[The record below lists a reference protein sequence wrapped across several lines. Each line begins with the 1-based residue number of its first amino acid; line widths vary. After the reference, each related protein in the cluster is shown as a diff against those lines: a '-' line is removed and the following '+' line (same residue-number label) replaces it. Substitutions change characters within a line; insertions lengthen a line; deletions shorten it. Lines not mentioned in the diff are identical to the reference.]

1 MPTVTTG
8 DIPEPIMRR
17 AATVLCDDIAAIVAA
32 RDEPEVI
39 KLQDRMVS
47 RARSKESTVFNGRGG
62 KADRFSAAVANGAAA
77 DWCELD
83 EGYRRATCHAGLY
96 VIPALIAEA
105 EATGAST
112 EETLRALVLGYEV
125 AARFARAFPPKALV
139 LHPHASLAAIGAAA
153 GVGALRKLDAKLLN
167 AAVTSASTMVAP
179 GPYRHAVEGALVR
192 NVWPA
197 AGAWCGMQ
205 AVEWAECGIG
215 GAPHSPYDVFV
226 VGVQFASLRRIS
238 SPAGLGD
245 EWAIA
250 DGYHKVHA
258 CCQYSHSTVEA
269 IIGLHDQ
276 LGDKMKRVQRVAVET
291 HPLGM
296 TLDNREPATS
306 LAAKFS
312 IPHIAAAACLYG
324 HAGAEAFAGSHLN
337 DAPLAELRE
346 KVAACTFRER
356 AGLAERPSGA
366 RDRHARRR
374 LRSHR
379 RMHQRP
385 RRPGQAVRSGR
396 DPVEDRRDHGF
407 GLSEGSGSHE
417 AVHRAGPFI
426 AGDTLAQCRCAARVR
441 GSEILEQSPSP
452 SSTFGSGLRLQER
465 TASQEPAIDDDAF
478 AVDVVRGMREE
489 KPDRCGNILRTA
501 DPAARDHSYKRLFVL
516 G

>member
-1 MPTVTTG
+1 MVA
-8 DIPEPIMRR
+8 R
-17 AATVLCDDIAAIVAA
+17 AG
-32 RDEPEVI
+32 
-39 KLQDRMVS
+39 S
-47 RARSKESTVFNGRGG
+47 RESTVFNGRGG

-96 VIPALIAEA
+96 TIPALIAEA

-112 EETLRALVLGYEV
+112 EDTLRALVLGYEV
-125 AARFARAFPPKALV
+125 AARFARAFPPKTLV

-153 GVGALRKLDAKLLN
+153 GVGALRRLDAALLN
-167 AAVTSASTMVAP
+167 SALTSASTMVAP

-226 VGVQFASLRRIS
+226 MAFGSKLDADQFA
-238 SPAGLGD
+238 AGLGA

-269 IIGLHDQ
+269 IIDLHGR
-276 LGDKMKRVQRVAVET
+276 LGERMQSIHEVRVET

-296 TLDNREPATS
+296 TLNNREPATS

-324 HAGAEAFAGSHLN
+324 NAGAEAFAGARLN
-337 DAPLAELRE
+337 EAPLALLRE
-346 KVAACTFRER
+346 KVA
-356 AGLAERPSGA
+356 LAPYENVPAWPNDRP
-366 RDRHARRR
+366 
-374 LRSHR
+374 
-379 RMHQRP
+379 
-385 RRPGQAVRSGR
+385 
-396 DPVEDRRDHGF
+396 
-407 GLSEGSGSHE
+407 
-417 AVHRAGPFI
+417 
-426 AGDTLAQCRCAARVR
+426 ARVTVTLDDGSAHTSECISAR
-441 GSEILEQSPSP
+441 GGPDKP
-452 SSTFGSGLRLQER
+452 FGPDIIEAKINGIMASAYPNAAAVMKRCIALDRSVLGER
-465 TASQEPAIDDDAF
+465 WR
-478 AVDVVRGMREE
+478 DVVAS
-489 KPDRCGNILRTA
+489 L
-501 DPAARDHSYKRLFVL
+501 AR
-516 G
+516 

>member
-1 MPTVTTG
+1 MSLDRTFDATKAQETAAQLARLCAWIPTVTVR
-8 DIPEPIMRR
+8 DIPEQIMRR

-39 KLQDRMVS
+39 KLQERMVS
-47 RARSKESTVFNGRGG
+47 RSASKESTVFDGRGG

-96 VIPALIAEA
+96 TIPALIAEA

-125 AARFARAFPPKALV
+125 AARFARAFPVKMPI

-153 GVGALRKLDAKLLN
+153 GVGALRRLDAALLN
-167 AAVTSASTMVAP
+167 SALTAASTMVAP
-179 GPYRHAVEGALVR
+179 GPYGHAVEGALVR

-197 AGAWCGMQ
+197 AGAWCGLQ

-215 GAPHSPYDVFV
+215 GTPHSPYDVFV
-226 VGVQFASLRRIS
+226 ITFGAGLASDQFT
-238 SPAGLGD
+238 AGLGE
-245 EWAIA
+245 EWALA

-269 IIGLHDQ
+269 IMSLHDK
-276 LGDKMKRVQRVAVET
+276 LGERMQGVRGIAVET

-324 HAGAEAFAGSHLN
+324 HAGAEAFAGSRLN
-337 DAPLAELRE
+337 DAPIAMLRQRVELAPYEN
-346 KVAACTFRER
+346 VPSWPND
-356 AGLAERPSGA
+356 RP
-366 RDRHARRR
+366 
-374 LRSHR
+374 
-379 RMHQRP
+379 
-385 RRPGQAVRSGR
+385 
-396 DPVEDRRDHGF
+396 
-407 GLSEGSGSHE
+407 
-417 AVHRAGPFI
+417 
-426 AGDTLAQCRCAARVR
+426 ARVTVVLDDGSRHSEECVSAR
-441 GSEILEQSPSP
+441 GGPDKPFGPEVIRAKINGIMAPAYPNSPAVMDRCLSLDR
-452 SSTFGSGLRLQER
+452 SLLDMRWRDVVAGFVTGSSGLQV
-465 TASQEPAIDDDAF
+465 I
-478 AVDVVRGMREE
+478 M
-489 KPDRCGNILRTA
+489 
-501 DPAARDHSYKRLFVL
+501 
-516 G
+516 

>member
-1 MPTVTTG
+1 MSIDGTTGSEARDVAERLTALCEWVPTVASR
-8 DIPEPIMRR
+8 DIPEPIVRR

-32 RDEPEVI
+32 RDEPEVK

-47 RARSKESTVFNGRGG
+47 RAGARESTVFNGRGG

-112 EETLRALVLGYEV
+112 EDTLRALVLGYEV
-125 AARFARAFPPKALV
+125 VARFARAFPPKTLV

-153 GVGALRKLDAKLLN
+153 GVGALRRLDSALLN
-167 AAVTSASTMVAP
+167 SALTSASTMVAP

-226 VGVQFASLRRIS
+226 VAFNSKLDADQFST
-238 SPAGLGD
+238 GLGA

-269 IIGLHDQ
+269 IIDLHGR
-276 LGDKMKRVQRVAVET
+276 LGERMQTISKVQVET

-324 HAGAEAFAGSHLN
+324 HAGAEAFAGARLN
-337 DAPLAELRE
+337 EAPLAHLRE
-346 KVAACTFRER
+346 KVE
-356 AGLAERPSGA
+356 LAPFDNVPAWPNDRP
-366 RDRHARRR
+366 
-374 LRSHR
+374 
-379 RMHQRP
+379 
-385 RRPGQAVRSGR
+385 
-396 DPVEDRRDHGF
+396 
-407 GLSEGSGSHE
+407 
-417 AVHRAGPFI
+417 
-426 AGDTLAQCRCAARVR
+426 ARVTVTLDDGSAHASECISAR
-441 GSEILEQSPSP
+441 GGPDKP
-452 SSTFGSGLRLQER
+452 FGPDIIEAKINGIM
-465 TASQEPAIDDDAF
+465 APAYPN
-478 AVDVVRGMREE
+478 AVATMKQCIALDGSLLKESWRNMV
-489 KPDRCGNILRTA
+489 
-501 DPAARDHSYKRLFVL
+501 ARF
-516 G
+516 

>member
-1 MPTVTTG
+1 MSIERTADPAKAREVAVQLAKLCEWATTVEVR
-8 DIPEPIMRR
+8 DIPSPIMRR
-17 AATVLCDDIAAIVAA
+17 AATILCDDIAAIVAA

-39 KLQDRMVS
+39 KLQDRMVV
-47 RARSKESTVFNGRGG
+47 RARSDEATVFNGRGG
-62 KADRFSAAVANGAAA
+62 EADRLSAAVANGAAA

-125 AARFARAFPPKALV
+125 VARFARAFPPKTLV

-153 GVGALRKLDAKLLN
+153 GVGALRRLDASLFN
-167 AAVTSASTMVAP
+167 AALTSASTMVAP
-179 GPYRHAVEGALVR
+179 GPYRHAVDGALVR

-215 GAPHSPYDVFV
+215 GAPQSPYDVFV
-226 VGVQFASLRRIS
+226 MAFGSRLAADQFTD
-238 SPAGLGD
+238 GLGVD
-245 EWAIA
+245 WAVA

-258 CCQYSHSTVEA
+258 CCQYSHSAVEA
-269 IIGLHDQ
+269 IVDLHGR
-276 LGDKMKRVQRVAVET
+276 LGERMQTVRAVAVET

-337 DAPLAELRE
+337 DAPLAVLRA
-346 KVAACTFRER
+346 KV
-356 AGLAERPSGA
+356 
-366 RDRHARRR
+366 
-374 LRSHR
+374 
-379 RMHQRP
+379 
-385 RRPGQAVRSGR
+385 
-396 DPVEDRRDHGF
+396 
-407 GLSEGSGSHE
+407 
-417 AVHRAGPFI
+417 
-426 AGDTLAQCRCAARVR
+426 TLAPYENVPAWPNDRPARVTVTLGD
-441 GSEILEQSPSP
+441 GSAHTSECISAQGGPDKP
-452 SSTFGSGLRLQER
+452 FGEDVIEAKINSIM
-465 TASQEPAIDDDAF
+465 APVYPNAW
-478 AVDVVRGMREE
+478 AVMKRCVALDRSLLAMPWRDVV
-489 KPDRCGNILRTA
+489 
-501 DPAARDHSYKRLFVL
+501 ARFAS
-516 G
+516 

>member
-1 MPTVTTG
+1 MSVDGTANSDARDVAEQLTRLCEWLPTVKVS
-8 DIPEPIMRR
+8 DIPEPILRR

-32 RDEPEVI
+32 RGEPEVI
-39 KLQDRMVS
+39 KLQQRMVS
-47 RARSKESTVFNGRGG
+47 RASSKESTVFNGQGG

-96 VIPALIAEA
+96 TIPALIAEA

-125 AARFARAFPPKALV
+125 AARFARAFPPKALT

-153 GVGALRKLDAKLLN
+153 GVSALRKLDAALLN
-167 AAVTSASTMVAP
+167 AALTSASTMVAP

-226 VGVQFASLRRIS
+226 SAFNSKLAADQFS
-238 SPAGLGD
+238 AGLGV

-269 IIGLHDQ
+269 IIDLHDR
-276 LGDKMKRVQRVAVET
+276 LGGRMQHVRHITVET

-312 IPHIAAAACLYG
+312 IPHIAAAASLYG
-324 HAGAEAFAGSHLN
+324 HAGAEAFMGPHLN

-346 KVAACTFRER
+346 KVELVPYENVPAWPNDRPARVTVTLDDGSAHTGECISARGGPDKPFGQDVIEAKISNIMASAYPNAPATMKRCIALER
-356 AGLAERPSGA
+356 ALLAMPWR
-366 RDRHARRR
+366 
-374 LRSHR
+374 
-379 RMHQRP
+379 
-385 RRPGQAVRSGR
+385 
-396 DPVEDRRDHGF
+396 
-407 GLSEGSGSHE
+407 
-417 AVHRAGPFI
+417 
-426 AGDTLAQCRCAARVR
+426 
-441 GSEILEQSPSP
+441 
-452 SSTFGSGLRLQER
+452 
-465 TASQEPAIDDDAF
+465 
-478 AVDVVRGMREE
+478 DVV
-489 KPDRCGNILRTA
+489 
-501 DPAARDHSYKRLFVL
+501 ARF

>member
-1 MPTVTTG
+1 MSLDGTTGGDARDVAEQLAKLCNWVPTVAAR
-8 DIPEPIMRR
+8 DIPEAIMRR
-17 AATVLCDDIAAIVAA
+17 AATVLSDDIAAIVAA
-32 RDEPEVI
+32 RNEPEVI

-47 RARSKESTVFNGRGG
+47 RAGAKESTVFNGRGG

-125 AARFARAFPPKALV
+125 AARFARAFPPKVLV

-153 GVGALRKLDAKLLN
+153 GVGALRKLDAALLN
-167 AAVTSASTMVAP
+167 SALTSASTMVAP

-226 VGVQFASLRRIS
+226 TAFGSKLAADQFT
-238 SPAGLGD
+238 AGLGD

-269 IIGLHDQ
+269 IMDLHGQ
-276 LGDKMKRVQRVAVET
+276 FGERLQKVRSVSVET

-296 TLDNREPATS
+296 TLNNREPATS

-324 HAGAEAFAGSHLN
+324 HAGAEAFNGARLN
-337 DAPLAELRE
+337 EAPLAMLRE
-346 KVAACTFRER
+346 KVELVPYDNVPAWPND
-356 AGLAERPSGA
+356 RP
-366 RDRHARRR
+366 
-374 LRSHR
+374 
-379 RMHQRP
+379 
-385 RRPGQAVRSGR
+385 
-396 DPVEDRRDHGF
+396 
-407 GLSEGSGSHE
+407 
-417 AVHRAGPFI
+417 
-426 AGDTLAQCRCAARVR
+426 ARVTVTLDDGSVHTSECISAR
-441 GSEILEQSPSP
+441 GGPDKPFGADVIEAKINGIMTPAYPSAP
-452 SSTFGSGLRLQER
+452 VMMNRCIALDRSLLSLSWR
-465 TASQEPAIDDDAF
+465 
-478 AVDVVRGMREE
+478 DVVAGF
-489 KPDRCGNILRTA
+489 A
-501 DPAARDHSYKRLFVL
+501 Q
-516 G
+516 

>member
-1 MPTVTTG
+1 MSIDGTAESGAREVAEQLTKLCAWVPSVTAR

-39 KLQDRMVS
+39 KLQNRMVA
-47 RARSKESTVFNGRGG
+47 RATAKESTVFNGRGG
-62 KADRFSAAVANGAAA
+62 RADRFSAAVANGAAA

-153 GVGALRKLDAKLLN
+153 GVGVLRRLDATLLN
-167 AAVTSASTMVAP
+167 AALTSASTMVAP

-226 VGVQFASLRRIS
+226 TAFNSKLVADQFT
-238 SPAGLGD
+238 AGLGD

-269 IIGLHDQ
+269 IIGLHDK
-276 LGDKMKRVQRVAVET
+276 LGDRMKHVQRLAVET

-312 IPHIAAAACLYG
+312 IPHIAAATCLYG
-324 HAGAEAFAGSHLN
+324 HAGAEAFAGSRLN
-337 DAPLAELRE
+337 DAPLSVLRE
-346 KVAACTFRER
+346 KVELVPYENVPAWPND
-356 AGLAERPSGA
+356 RP
-366 RDRHARRR
+366 
-374 LRSHR
+374 
-379 RMHQRP
+379 
-385 RRPGQAVRSGR
+385 
-396 DPVEDRRDHGF
+396 
-407 GLSEGSGSHE
+407 
-417 AVHRAGPFI
+417 
-426 AGDTLAQCRCAARVR
+426 ARVTVT
-441 GSEILEQSPSP
+441 L
-452 SSTFGSGLRLQER
+452 
-465 TASQEPAIDDDAF
+465 DDDSAHTSECISARGGPDKPF
-478 AVDVVRGMREE
+478 GADVIQLKIDAIMATPYPKAPVVMQGLISLDRPMLEMRWRDVV
-489 KPDRCGNILRTA
+489 
-501 DPAARDHSYKRLFVL
+501 ARFA
-516 G
+516 